1 MKPKFAV
8 YWVVSIVMFLV
19 MAVSSA
25 RAEIPLTSCLSVA
38 GYLRYEVGLHTAG
51 SNPFLQ
57 ENHDISLSKFFFQT
71 EWTYQPTDRFKV
83 FANTRVMADATQQWD
98 SDLLD
103 YNAFPIDVPDYDW
116 TMMKASDDEYR
127 AEVWELYADI
137 TLGDLWIRAGKQQ
150 IAWGEMIGA
159 RFLDAVNGVD
169 LSWNLVFEPEEF
181 EILRIP
187 NWMVRAI
194 YSLGPDAIPGFSDIS
209 LEGFVNPGDVV
220 PSFIPE
226 YGAPFTLAD
235 PLPPFVKVKIKDR
248 RGDTEYGFRVG
259 AMLGDVYFTL
269 NYLHVY
275 ADEPGIET
283 KSTSFVPSFTVNVEQ
298 RYPLAEIYGLSANY
312 AWVAPNIV
320 FTFEGI
326 WTPNAVYGEAGAA
339 FPKERDQGTFK
350 YALLLNRPTQV
361 LPPTFFHASFLNV
374 MIQWSQTI
382 LEGDEDKVVAG
393 PPGDKVDKTT
403 EQIACIVQQPILYND
418 VTFGIQA
425 AYDFDGGYFMKP
437 SIKYVYG
444 DHWYFDVFTTFAG
457 GSDKRFMKFGYLDW
471 VDSVYGRITFQF

>member
-1 MKPKFAV
+1 M
-8 YWVVSIVMFLV
+8 
-19 MAVSSA
+19 
-25 RAEIPLTSCLSVA
+25 
-38 GYLRYEVGLHTAG
+38 RYEVGLHTAG
-51 SNPFLQ
+51 ANPNLP
-57 ENHDISLSKFFFQT
+57 ENHDLSLSKFFFQT
-71 EWTYQPTDRFKV
+71 EWTYQPTDVFKL
-83 FANTRVMADATQQWD
+83 FANTRVMADATQSWD

-116 TMMKASDDEYR
+116 TMMKASDDEWR

-159 RFLDAVNGVD
+159 RFLDAVNSID

-187 NWMVRAI
+187 NWMIRGI

-209 LEGFVNPGDVV
+209 VEGFFNPGDVV
-220 PSFIPE
+220 PSFIPDT
-226 YGAPFTLAD
+226 GAPFTTAV
-235 PLPPFVKVKIKDR
+235 LPPIARVTEKDR
-248 RGDTEYGFRVG
+248 RGDVEYGVRVG
-259 AMLGDVYFTL
+259 AMVGDFYLTL

-275 ADEPGIET
+275 SDEPAIEFT
-283 KSTSFVPSFTVNVEQ
+283 GQTFIPSFTVFMDMK
-298 RYPLAEIYGLSANY
+298 YPLTEIYGLSANY

-320 FTFEGI
+320 VTFEGI
-326 WTPNAVYGEAGAA
+326 WSPNQPWDDVDSRS
-339 FPKERDQGTFK
+339 FPKIRDQGTFK

-374 MIQWSQTI
+374 MVQFSQTI
-382 LEGDEDKVVAG
+382 LEGDEDKILFG
-393 PPGDKVDKTT
+393 PPRSKVDKTT
-403 EQIACIVQQPILYND
+403 EQVACILQQPILYND
-418 VTFGIQA
+418 ITLGIQA

-444 DHWYFDVFTTFAG
+444 DHWYFDLFTTFLG

-471 VDSVYGRITFQF
+471 ADTVYGRITFQF